1 MLNKMKIGPKLIGG
15 FLIVALIA
23 AIVGIVGTM
32 NIKTIGK
39 KDMLLY
45 GKVTTSLVYLGE
57 IGQDFGRLRT
67 NVIKIL
73 AGENDAEIKRAQERI
88 NKFDASIRETMKL
101 KESTYYDENDRK
113 IFEAFSTSYEE
124 YMKAYNSFLALF
136 SAGKKKEAHTYVF
149 GAFGD
154 IGTKASDLL
163 NENSKSNE
171 AEAKKLSEDNAKTSN
186 SAIIMMISLITLG
199 TLLSVVLG
207 VLLTTSI
214 TKPLGKLVKTAD
226 AVAQGDMTQNVSITS
241 FDEIGQ
247 LQKSVAAMLK
257 NIKEKINIL
266 NKIPTPIMAVD
277 KNMSVTFM
285 NEAGASVAG
294 KKPKECEGMKCSDIF
309 KTAHCNTPECRTKQ
323 AIDTNVIATGRTVAN
338 PNPATHIPIQYTGAP
353 LTNDKGEVVG
363 GLEYVADITEVET
376 MMKET
381 DRVVNAVSAC
391 MSAAVDKDLTKNITE
406 KFEGK
411 YGTLVTNVNNM
422 LQTMDHALT
431 QVATATEQVS
441 GASQQISAGS
451 QSLAQGT
458 NEQASSLEEVS
469 STLEEMSSMT
479 KQNAE
484 NADKAKNLSGEANS
498 NAGQGKQAME
508 RMSESINRIK
518 SSSDQTAK
526 IVKTIDEIAIQ
537 TNLLALNA
545 AVEAA
550 RAGEAGRGF
559 AVVAEEVRNLAQRS
573 SQAAKSTA
581 DMIEESVKNAE
592 EGVTIAVEVAKAFE
606 VIAGSNA
613 KVNDLILEIAAA
625 SQEQALGIDSV
636 NKSVAQMDKVTQ
648 QNAASSEESASAA
661 EELSSQAEELQSM
674 VGQFT
679 LNDAVMKNAS
689 ENRLQKDAKRPNGIL
704 Q

>member
-1 MLNKMKIGPKLIGG
+1 MLNKIRIGPKLIGG

-32 NIKTIGK
+32 SIKTIGK
-39 KDMLLY
+39 KDLLLY
-45 GKVTTSLVYLGE
+45 AKATTSLVYLGE
-57 IGQDFGRLRT
+57 IGQDFGRLKT

-73 AGENDAEIKRAQERI
+73 AGENDAEIKTARDKI
-88 NKFDASIRETMKL
+88 CKYDASVREAIKL
-101 KESTYYDENDRK
+101 NEKTFYEGDDRK
-113 IFEAFSTSYEE
+113 IFEAFSSSYEE
-124 YMKAYNSFLALF
+124 YMKEYNGFLALLA
-136 SAGKKKEAHTYVF
+136 AGKKKEAHTYAF
-149 GAFGD
+149 GAFGEL
-154 IGTKASDLL
+154 GVKVSDLL
-163 NENSKSNE
+163 NDNSKSNE
-171 AEAKKLSEDNAKTSN
+171 AEAKRLAGDNAKTAN
-186 SAIIMMISLITLG
+186 SAIMEMSSLQVLG
-199 TLLSVVLG
+199 ALLSIVLG
-207 VLLTTSI
+207 ILLTVSI
-214 TKPLGKLVKTAD
+214 TRPLAKLVKTAD
-226 AVAQGDMTQNVSITS
+226 AVAQGDMMQNVAITMH
-241 FDEIGQ
+241 DEIGN
-247 LQKSVAAMLK
+247 LQRSVAAMLK

-309 KTAHCNTPECRTKQ
+309 KTAHCNTPECRTRQ
-323 AIDTNVIATGRTVAN
+323 AIDTNATATGRTFAN
-338 PNPATHIPIQYTGAP
+338 PNPATHIPIQYTGTP

-363 GLEYVADITEVET
+363 GLEYVADITEVDT

-381 DRVVNAVSAC
+381 DRVVDAVSAC
-391 MSAAVDKDLTKNITE
+391 LSAAVDKDLTKNITE

-411 YGTLVTNVNNM
+411 YGELVNNVNNM
-422 LQTMDHALT
+422 LKTMDSTLQ
-431 QVATATEQVS
+431 QVAQGTEQVGS
-441 GASQQISAGS
+441 ASQQISAGS
-451 QSLAQGT
+451 QSLAQGA
-458 NEQASSLEEVS
+458 NEQASSLEQVS
-469 STLEEMSSMT
+469 STLKEMSSMT

-484 NADKAKNLSGEANS
+484 NADKAKNLAGDANS
-498 NAGQGKQAME
+498 NAEQGKQAME

-581 DMIEESVKNAE
+581 DMIEESVKNSE
-592 EGVTIAVEVAKAFE
+592 EGVTIAAEVAKSFE
-606 VIAGSNA
+606 VISGSNSR
-613 KVNDLILEIAAA
+613 VNDLILEIAAA
-625 SQEQALGIDSV
+625 SQEQALGIDQV
-636 NKSVAQMDKVTQ
+636 NKSVAQMDTVTQ
-648 QNAASSEESASAA
+648 QNAANSEESASAA

-674 VGQFT
+674 VAQFVLT
-679 LNDAVMKNAS
+679 NDTK
-689 ENRLQKDAKRPNGIL
+689 KT
-704 Q
+704 